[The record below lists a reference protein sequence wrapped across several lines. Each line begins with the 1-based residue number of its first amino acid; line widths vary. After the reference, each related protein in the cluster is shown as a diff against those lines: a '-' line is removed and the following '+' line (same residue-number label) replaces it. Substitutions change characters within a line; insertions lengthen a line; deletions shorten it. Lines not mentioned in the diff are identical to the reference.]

1 MTALLAAESISAGY
15 GDSRAVVDVSFAVDA
30 GEVLALVGANG
41 AGKSTL
47 LRVLAGAHRPTAGRV
62 SLRGEDVTRVRDFE
76 RNRMGVCLVPEGRRL
91 FASLT
96 VRENL
101 EVGAGSRRDGRWG
114 IDTVVDALPMLG
126 DLLDRNASQLSG
138 GQQQAVAIGRAL
150 MSNPEVLLL
159 DEVSLGLAPIVIDE
173 LYESLA
179 AVRGGG
185 LGIVLVEQDLERTV
199 AVADRIVCMLEG
211 HAVLEGTPATLTH
224 EQITD
229 AYFGHHL
236 AFSDGGPGGASA
248 KGASSW

>member
-15 GDSRAVVDVSFAVDA
+15 GDSRAVADLSFALEP

-47 LRVLAGAHRPTAGRV
+47 LRVLAGAHRPSAGRV
-62 SLRGEDVTRVRDFE
+62 LLHGEDVTHVRDFE
-76 RNRMGVCLVPEGRRL
+76 RNRLGVCLVPEGRRL

-101 EVGAGSRRDGRWG
+101 EVGAGSRRDGRWTV
-114 IDTVVDALPMLG
+114 DTVVDALPMLG
-126 DLLDRNASQLSG
+126 DLLGRNASQLSG
-138 GQQQAVAIGRAL
+138 GQQQAVAIGRGL

-173 LYESLA
+173 LYASLA

-199 AVADRIVCMLEG
+199 AVADRLVCMLEG
-211 HAVLEGTPATLTH
+211 HAVLSGTPASLSR
-224 EQITD
+224 QAITD
-229 AYFGHHL
+229 AYFGHEVT
-236 AFSDGGPGGASA
+236 P
-248 KGASSW
+248 W